1 MILFRRDQSNEDEYD
16 AAKEIFGDRCT
27 RFRTQISPN
36 SKVFGRYSV
45 LPKTSKKSCKE
56 TARSS
61 YQQHNYIADMLWYED
76 IEHLT
81 PTTWFH
87 KGWKIGLT

>member
-45 LPKTSKKSCKE
+45 LPYYKDLEEELQRNGSKLIP
-56 TARSS
+56 A
-61 YQQHNYIADMLWYED
+61 A
-76 IEHLT
+76 
-81 PTTWFH
+81 
-87 KGWKIGLT
+87 